1 MIELLQNLIQIK
13 SISPKDM
20 GCFDLIEKELKK
32 SNFNCERI
40 NYQNIENLYATVG
53 TSGKLFCFLGHTD
66 VVPSGPEDKWKY
78 PPFSATIEGD
88 TLYGR
93 GTADMKASVSAF
105 IESANEFIS
114 EIDKLN
120 FRLAIL
126 LTSNEEGT
134 SKDGFIDKIIDKM
147 IRDNEIID
155 FCLVGEP
162 TSSEKVADCA
172 RIGRRGSLGGC
183 LKIFGKQGH
192 VAYPEKVIN
201 PILLSGEL
209 ISKLKNKV
217 WDNGNKAFDPT
228 GFQISN
234 IKSGTGAHN
243 VVPGELEMTFNFRFS
258 TESTEDSLKS
268 DFESILKNLGLDY
281 DLSWD
286 LTGNPYYTEDNFF
299 KDIVCSSS
307 EEVTGYRPE
316 LNAKGGTSDGRFIA
330 AMNTEIVELGPVNKS
345 IHQID
350 EHVSIDELWT
360 LKDIYKKILINLN
373 QSL

>member
-1 MIELLQNLIQIK
+1 M
-13 SISPKDM
+13 
-20 GCFDLIEKELKK
+20 
-32 SNFNCERI
+32 
-40 NYQNIENLYATVG
+40 
-53 TSGKLFCFLGHTD
+53 
-66 VVPSGPEDKWKY
+66 
-78 PPFSATIEGD
+78 
-88 TLYGR
+88 
-93 GTADMKASVSAF
+93 
-105 IESANEFIS
+105 
-114 EIDKLN
+114 
-120 FRLAIL
+120 
-126 LTSNEEGT
+126 
-134 SKDGFIDKIIDKM
+134 
-147 IRDNEIID
+147 
-155 FCLVGEP
+155 
-162 TSSEKVADCA
+162 
-172 RIGRRGSLGGC
+172 
-183 LKIFGKQGH
+183 
-192 VAYPEKVIN
+192 
-201 PILLSGEL
+201 SGEL

-217 WDNGNKAFDPT
+217 WDNGNEVFDPT

-234 IKSGTGAHN
+234 IKSGAGAHN

-286 LTGNPYYTEDNFF
+286 LNGNPYYTKDNFF

-316 LNAKGGTSDGRFIA
+316 LNAKGGTSDGRFVA